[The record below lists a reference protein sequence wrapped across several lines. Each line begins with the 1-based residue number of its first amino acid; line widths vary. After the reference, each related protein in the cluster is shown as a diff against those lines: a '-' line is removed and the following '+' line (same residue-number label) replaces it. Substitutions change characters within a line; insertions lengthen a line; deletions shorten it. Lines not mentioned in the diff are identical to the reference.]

1 MTNSSSSSFV
11 HLSLDEAF
19 ELSRDVLLS
28 NGMNAQHAAAVAR
41 SAVAGQHDDCN
52 SHGMYRLLVCV
63 KGMRSGR
70 ISGDAVP
77 EIHDIAPG
85 IVRVDARSGFAQVA
99 FDEATPVLVRKAK
112 ECGIAALSINNC
124 YHFSALWQ
132 EVEALAEHGVA
143 AIAMT
148 PSHAYVAPAGGKKP
162 LFGTNPFAFAW
173 PRPGKHP
180 FVFDFATSVAA
191 RGEIELAYRK
201 NEKIPDG
208 WALDRDGNPTNDP
221 QEALQGAMLPFGSYK
236 GSALS
241 AMIELLAGP
250 LLGDLMS
257 FESLDLDGGVGIT
270 PFHGELII
278 AFSPERFAGGDAQEN
293 HERAELLLQH
303 IVGQGA
309 RLPSQRRFAAR
320 TKSFKEGVH
329 LDESLFKEICAL
341 RT

>member
-1 MTNSSSSSFV
+1 MQ
-11 HLSLDEAF
+11 LSLDEAYA
-19 ELSRDVLLS
+19 LSRDVLLS
-28 NGMNAQHAAAVAR
+28 NGMNEQHAAAVAR
-41 SAVAGQHDDCN
+41 SVVAGQRDECH

-63 KGMRSGR
+63 KGMRSGKV
-70 ISGDAVP
+70 SGDAVP

-85 IVRVDARSGFAQVA
+85 IVRVDAKSGFSQVA
-99 FDEATPVLVRKAK
+99 FDVATPVLVRKAR

-148 PSHAYVAPAGGKKP
+148 PSHSYVAPAGGKKP

-173 PRPGKHP
+173 PRPGTPP

-191 RGEIELAYRK
+191 RGEIELAHRK
-201 NEKIPDG
+201 GEKIPDG
-208 WALDRDGNPTNDP
+208 WALDRDGHPTNDP
-221 QEALQGAMLPFGSYK
+221 QEALQGAMLPFGLHK

-257 FESLDLDGGVGIT
+257 FESQARDGGIGIT
-270 PFHGELII
+270 PIHGELII
-278 AFSPERFAGGDAQEN
+278 AFSPDRFAGGDAQEN
-293 HERAELLLQH
+293 HARAELLLQH

-320 TKSFKEGVH
+320 IKSFEEGVR
-329 LDESLFKEICAL
+329 LDESLYQEICAL
-341 RT
+341 RA